1 MATLQ
6 FAVVWYLIM
15 TFQVGD
21 HVECYYDDGWYPGV
35 IQKVNSDGSY
45 FIKFD
50 DGDQLE
56 VN

>member
-1 MATLQ
+1 
-6 FAVVWYLIM
+6 M